1 MAKLKTK
8 LGGKKSGK
16 KIETGKALDRS
27 PSHLLHR
34 ALQLALDIYAE
45 ETGPD
50 AVTQR
55 QYAVLAAVAAHE
67 GLTQTDLVRS
77 TGIDRST
84 LADLVAR
91 MIGKTLLARQRSTAD
106 ARANTVS
113 LTEAGRAALEAA
125 KPKVAV
131 ADARILKLLPTRKRD
146 AFLSVLRDMGRVA
159 ESMAAADS
167 VDAAPK
173 TKKKKKDKPAK
184 TAKPAKLV
192 KAAKPAKAAK
202 AAKVAKPAK
211 SAKPVRAVKTT
222 KPAKVVKPAK
232 AAKPVKIAKR
242 PKRAAPAKAP
252 KATKAKKPKKA
263 AAKAPAS
270 AA

>member
-8 LGGKKSGK
+8 PGSKKTGR
-16 KIETGKALDRS
+16 KIEAGKALERS

-91 MIGKTLLARQRSTAD
+91 MIGKSLLARQRSTAD

-125 KPKVAV
+125 KPKVAA

-146 AFLSVLRDMGRVA
+146 AFLGVLRDMGRVA
-159 ESMAAADS
+159 EAMAEADDGAAEAKS
-167 VDAAPK
+167 
-173 TKKKKKDKPAK
+173 KKKQKQKKAKPAKAEKPLKPAK
-184 TAKPAKLV
+184 TAKPAKL
-192 KAAKPAKAAK
+192 AKAPKLPK
-202 AAKVAKPAK
+202 A
-211 SAKPVRAVKTT
+211 
-222 KPAKVVKPAK
+222 
-232 AAKPVKIAKR
+232 AAKPVKA
-242 PKRAAPAKAP
+242 PKPAKL
-252 KATKAKKPKKA
+252 AKPVKV
-263 AAKAPAS
+263 AKAPAAKS
-270 AA
+270 KAPKKATVGAA

>member
-8 LGGKKSGK
+8 PGSKKAGR

-91 MIGKTLLARQRSTAD
+91 MIGKSLLARQRSTAD

-125 KPKVAV
+125 KPKVAA

-146 AFLSVLRDMGRVA
+146 AFLGVLRDMGRVA
-159 ESMAAADS
+159 EAVADDS
-167 VDAAPK
+167 EPK
-173 TKKKKKDKPAK
+173 QKKKKKAKLAKAAKPLKPANAARTPKAAKPARAAAKPAK
-184 TAKPAKLV
+184 TAKAMAKPAKSP
-192 KAAKPAKAAK
+192 KPAKAAK
-202 AAKVAKPAK
+202 APAK
-211 SAKPVRAVKTT
+211 TA
-222 KPAKVVKPAK
+222 
-232 AAKPVKIAKR
+232 
-242 PKRAAPAKAP
+242 
-252 KATKAKKPKKA
+252 KAKKPKKA
-263 AAKAPAS
+263 SPRIPAGAA
-270 AA
+270 

>member
-8 LGGKKSGK
+8 PGSKKAGRK
-16 KIETGKALDRS
+16 VDTGKTLERS

-55 QYAVLAAVAAHE
+55 QYAVLAAVAARE

-113 LTEAGRAALEAA
+113 LTETGRAALEAA
-125 KPKVAV
+125 RPKVAA

-146 AFLSVLRDMGRVA
+146 AFLGVLRDMGRVA
-159 ESMAAADS
+159 EAMADAGT

-173 TKKKKKDKPAK
+173 QKKKKK
-184 TAKPAKLV
+184 
-192 KAAKPAKAAK
+192 AKPAKADKPLKLAK
-202 AAKVAKPAK
+202 AAKAPKPAK
-211 SAKPVRAVKTT
+211 ST
-222 KPAKVVKPAK
+222 
-232 AAKPVKIAKR
+232 
-242 PKRAAPAKAP
+242 
-252 KATKAKKPKKA
+252 ATKVKKPKKA
-263 AAKAPAS
+263 RGAAPAS

>member
-8 LGGKKSGK
+8 PGGKKSGK
-16 KIETGKALDRS
+16 KVEAGKALERS

-34 ALQLALDIYAE
+34 ALQLALDIYAD

-91 MIGKTLLARQRSTAD
+91 MIGKGLLARRRSIAD

-113 LTEAGRAALEAA
+113 LTEAGRAGLEAA
-125 KPKVAV
+125 RPRVAA

-146 AFLSVLRDMGRVA
+146 AFLGVLRDMGKVA
-159 ESMAAADS
+159 QAMADANDRL
-167 VDAAPK
+167 AAPK
-173 TKKKKKDKPAK
+173 RKKKKK
-184 TAKPAKLV
+184 AKPA
-192 KAAKPAKAAK
+192 
-202 AAKVAKPAK
+202 
-211 SAKPVRAVKTT
+211 
-222 KPAKVVKPAK
+222 KPAK
-232 AAKPVKIAKR
+232 AAKPVKLVKAASIAK
-242 PKRAAPAKAP
+242 PAKRAKPAKAP
-252 KATKAKKPKKA
+252 RAAKPTKAPKVAKAKKPKKVRTA
-263 AAKAPAS
+263 AN

>member
-1 MAKLKTK
+1 MAKLKMK
-8 LGGKKSGK
+8 PGGKKAGR
-16 KIETGKALDRS
+16 KIEAGKTLERS

-91 MIGKTLLARQRSTAD
+91 MIGKSLLARQRSTAD

-113 LTEAGRAALEAA
+113 LTDAGRAALELA
-125 KPKVAV
+125 KPKVAA

-146 AFLSVLRDMGRVA
+146 AFLGVLRDMGRVA
-159 ESMAAADS
+159 EAMADAD
-167 VDAAPK
+167 DTPAETKA
-173 TKKKKKDKPAK
+173 KKKKKAKAEKPLKLAKAARPASPAK
-184 TAKPAKLV
+184 PPKLA
-192 KAAKPAKAAK
+192 KAAKPAKALA
-202 AAKVAKPAK
+202 AKPA
-211 SAKPVRAVKTT
+211 
-222 KPAKVVKPAK
+222 
-232 AAKPVKIAKR
+232 
-242 PKRAAPAKAP
+242 
-252 KATKAKKPKKA
+252 KAKKPKKA
-263 AAKAPAS
+263 TVSAS
-270 AA
+270 A

>member
-1 MAKLKTK
+1 MAKLKT
-8 LGGKKSGK
+8 GSKKAGR
-16 KIETGKALDRS
+16 KIETGKALERS

-91 MIGKTLLARQRSTAD
+91 MIGKSLLARQRSTAD

-113 LTEAGRAALEAA
+113 LTEAGRGALEAA
-125 KPKVAV
+125 KPKVAA

-146 AFLSVLRDMGRVA
+146 AFLGVLRDMGRVA
-159 ESMAAADS
+159 EAMAEADDGAAEAKS
-167 VDAAPK
+167 
-173 TKKKKKDKPAK
+173 KKKQKKAKPTKAEKPPKPAK
-184 TAKPAKLV
+184 TAKPAKAAKAPKLP
-192 KAAKPAKAAK
+192 KAAAKPVKAPK
-202 AAKVAKPAK
+202 PAKVAKPVKAPAAKAK
-211 SAKPVRAVKTT
+211 SAK
-222 KPAKVVKPAK
+222 
-232 AAKPVKIAKR
+232 
-242 PKRAAPAKAP
+242 
-252 KATKAKKPKKA
+252 KATVGA
-263 AAKAPAS
+263 A
-270 AA
+270 

>member
-1 MAKLKTK
+1 MAKLKAK
-8 LGGKKSGK
+8 PGSKKAGR
-16 KIETGKALDRS
+16 KIEAGKTLERS

-91 MIGKTLLARQRSTAD
+91 MIGKNLLARQRSTAD

-113 LTEAGRAALEAA
+113 LTEAGRAALELA
-125 KPKVAV
+125 KPKVAA

-146 AFLSVLRDMGRVA
+146 AFLGVLRDMGRVA
-159 ESMAAADS
+159 EAMADAD
-167 VDAAPK
+167 DTPAETKA
-173 TKKKKKDKPAK
+173 KKKKKAKPTKAEK
-184 TAKPAKLV
+184 PLKLAKPAKPAKV
-192 KAAKPAKAAK
+192 ARPAKAKAPKLATAKAPKLAKPAK
-202 AAKVAKPAK
+202 PG
-211 SAKPVRAVKTT
+211 KTT
-222 KPAKVVKPAK
+222 
-232 AAKPVKIAKR
+232 AA
-242 PKRAAPAKAP
+242 
-252 KATKAKKPKKA
+252 KAKKPKRA
-263 AAKAPAS
+263 TTSAPA
-270 AA
+270 